1 MSLDARISVKVSPN
15 AAKNEVVGY
24 SDGVLQVKVKAPPV
38 KGKANR
44 ELLAFLG
51 RRLDVGRGSIKIVM
65 GNTSRRKLLAIDGL
79 SQQTAINRLL
89 TGLSS
94 WNVS

>member
-1 MSLDARISVKVSPN
+1 VSQ
-15 AAKNEVVGY
+15 
-24 SDGVLQVKVKAPPV
+24 D
-38 KGKANR
+38 R
-44 ELLAFLG
+44 
-51 RRLDVGRGSIKIVM
+51 IKIVM

-94 WNVS
+94 

>member
-44 ELLAFLG
+44 ELVAFLS
-51 RRLDVGRGSIKIVM
+51 RRLDVSQDRIKIIM

-79 SQQTAINRLL
+79 SQQTAVNRLL
-89 TGLSS
+89 TGLSP
-94 WNVS
+94 WNVR

>member
-44 ELLAFLG
+44 ELLAFLS
-51 RRLDVGRGSIKIVM
+51 RRLDVSRSSIKIVM

-79 SQQTAINRLL
+79 SQQTAIDRLL

-94 WNVS
+94 WNVR

>member
-44 ELLAFLG
+44 ELLAFLS
-51 RRLDVGRGSIKIVM
+51 RRLDVSRGSIKIVM

-79 SQQTAINRLL
+79 SQQTAIDRLL

-94 WNVS
+94 WNVR

>member
-1 MSLDARISVKVSPN
+1 M
-15 AAKNEVVGY
+15 
-24 SDGVLQVKVKAPPV
+24 

-44 ELLAFLG
+44 ELVVFLSQC
-51 RRLDVGRGSIKIVM
+51 LDVSQDRIKIVM

-79 SQQTAINRLL
+79 SQQAAINRLL

-94 WNVS
+94 WNVR

>member
-15 AAKNEVVGY
+15 AAKSEVVGY

-44 ELLAFLG
+44 ELLAFLS
-51 RRLDVGRGSIKIVM
+51 RRLDVSRGRIKIVM

-89 TGLSS
+89 NGLSS

>member
-1 MSLDARISVKVSPN
+1 MPLDARISVRVSPN

-44 ELLAFLG
+44 ELVAFLS
-51 RRLDVGRGSIKIVM
+51 RRLDVSQNRIKIVM
-65 GNTSRRKLLAIDGL
+65 GNTSRKKLLAIDGL

>member
-1 MSLDARISVKVSPN
+1 MKTARSFEARISIKVSPN
-15 AAKNEVVGY
+15 AAKNEVTGY
-24 SDGVLQVKVKAPPV
+24 SDGVLQVNVKAPPV

-44 ELLAFLG
+44 ELVVFLS
-51 RRLDVGRGSIKIVM
+51 RRLDVSQDRIKIIR

-94 WNVS
+94 